1 MKLRR
6 FALTLALATTAAV
19 IALPAQAQTQE
30 QQGEREKNDKTGPV
44 ACIYYSL
51 KKNDWPTL
59 VKVVRA
65 GMNGESSTEKE
76 QISQIGQATAR
87 CRSRYGWGKPRENAA
102 LRYFAGRV
110 LGSDATFNLRKYG
123 LTYPKLVELVDA
135 LDPATRQAYVSG
147 QVSNDQSAAT
157 MAALAKIGIDFSAV
171 PAEEKSVFVQKLAQG
186 ILGQI
191 LQLEGQKAFSDA

>member
-1 MKLRR
+1 M
-6 FALTLALATTAAV
+6 
-19 IALPAQAQTQE
+19 PAQAQTQE

-44 ACIYYSL
+44 ACIYYGL

-65 GMNGESSTEKE
+65 GMNGDSPTEKE
-76 QISQIGQATAR
+76 QINQIGQATAR
-87 CRSRYGWGKPRENAA
+87 CRARYGWGKTRENAA

-110 LGSDATFNLRKYG
+110 LGSDSTYNLKKYG
-123 LTYPKLVELVDA
+123 LTYSKLVELVEA

-147 QVSNDQSAAT
+147 QVSNEQSAAT
-157 MAALAKIGIDFSAV
+157 MAALATIGIDFNAI
-171 PAEEKSVFVQKLAQG
+171 PAEERAAFAQKLAQG

-191 LQLEGQKAFSDA
+191 LQLEGQKAFNDA